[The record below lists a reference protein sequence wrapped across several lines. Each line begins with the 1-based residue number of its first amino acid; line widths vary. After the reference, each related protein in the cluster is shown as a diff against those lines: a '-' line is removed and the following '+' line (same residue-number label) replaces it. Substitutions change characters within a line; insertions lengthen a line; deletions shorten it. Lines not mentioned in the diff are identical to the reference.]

1 MVVLGGSGRAFL
13 SSSDGG
19 GSGGSGSS
27 VSFWGSKNVTVCGL
41 PSSNTSTSPF
51 VSPSMAFP
59 FLSFTVRSTITRLEF
74 MVYLG
79 IVVAGAAGGFCCPIA
94 MSTTTAGIQI
104 FRIKD
109 SEIKA
114 KIARHRS
121 RSGSRRGLP
130 VVARSHHRAEA
141 ADIDMVQH
149 IRRAERQ
156 LDLFAGLPESPCPV
170 ELRVQ
175 SEDRDA
181 GDDVATRVAIST
193 DRCGSREGR
202 QIEVR
207 IARRV

>member
-27 VSFWGSKNVTVCGL
+27 VSFCGSKNVTVCGL

-79 IVVAGAAGGFCCPIA
+79 MVVVGAAAGGFCCPIA
-94 MSTTTAGIQI
+94 MSATIAGIQN
-104 FRIKD
+104 FGIKG

-130 VVARSHHRAEA
+130 GVTRSHHRAEA
-141 ADIDMVQH
+141 ADIDVIQH
-149 IRRAERQ
+149 AGGTEGP
-156 LDLFAGLPESPCPV
+156 LLLLAGFAKSPRPV
-170 ELRVQ
+170 ELRGQ
-175 SEDRDA
+175 SERRDA
-181 GDDVATRVAIST
+181 GNDVATGVAIGIG
-193 DRCGSREGR
+193 RCGSREGR
-202 QIEVR
+202 Q
-207 IARRV
+207 